1 MTFVVLY
8 KYLTCAADIT
18 IDGGH
23 SASTNCTIDYRVIL
37 LMMSFI
43 TSSGKLLKTD
53 PSREI

>member
-23 SASTNCTIDYRVIL
+23 SASTNCTINYRVIL